1 MKRLSLFGIPALL
14 LILAIGTNTQYVYSQ
29 VEPEVRLS
37 PTVGISSITVSG
49 TGFVGYITIYW
60 DGEEIPTVPYDVLP
74 GGPSGYF
81 SATINVPTQTDPG
94 EHTVKVE
101 DGYDETASA
110 TFEVI
115 DLTGN
120 KGSTGKRGPRGER
133 GPQGPVGEP
142 GPVGVQGPPGP
153 LGEQGPPGIQG
164 EAGPTLLM
172 APMALSIGAII
183 LGLILLGL
191 RLWGR

>member
-1 MKRLSLFGIPALL
+1 MKRLSLFGILVIILA
-14 LILAIGTNTQYVYSQ
+14 LAIGANALNVYSQ
-29 VEPEVRLS
+29 VEPEIRLS

-60 DGEEIPTVPYDVLP
+60 DGDVIPTIPYDVLP
-74 GGPSGYF
+74 EGPSGYF
-81 SATINVPTQTDPG
+81 SATINVPTQTTPG
-94 EHTVKVE
+94 EHTVKAE

-120 KGSTGKRGPRGER
+120 RGPTGKKGPRGAR
-133 GPQGPVGEP
+133 GPQGPSGEP
-142 GPVGVQGPPGP
+142 GPIGVQGPPGP
-153 LGEQGPPGIQG
+153 MGEQGPPGMQG
-164 EAGPTLLM
+164 EAGPTVLM
-172 APMALSIGAII
+172 APLALSIGAII

>member
-37 PTVGISSITVSG
+37 STVGISSITVSG

-60 DGEEIPTVPYDVLP
+60 DGDAIPTVPYDVLP
-74 GGPSGYF
+74 EGPSGYF
-81 SATINVPTQTDPG
+81 SATINVPTQAAPG
-94 EHTVKVE
+94 EHTVKAE
-101 DGYDETASA
+101 DAYDQTASA

-120 KGSTGKRGPRGER
+120 RGPTGKKGPRGER
-133 GPQGPVGEP
+133 GPQGPPGEP

-164 EAGPTLLM
+164 EAGPPLLM

>member
-1 MKRLSLFGIPALL
+1 MKRLSLFGILVIILA
-14 LILAIGTNTQYVYSQ
+14 LAIGANALNVYSQ
-29 VEPEVRLS
+29 VEPEIRLS

-49 TGFVGYITIYW
+49 TGFVGYITVYW

-74 GGPSGYF
+74 EGSSGYF
-81 SATINVPTQTDPG
+81 SATINVPTQTAPG
-94 EHTVKVE
+94 EHTVKA
-101 DGYDETASA
+101 DDRYNNTASA

-115 DLTGN
+115 DLTGKKGPTGN
-120 KGSTGKRGPRGER
+120 KGPRGER
-133 GPQGPVGEP
+133 GPQGPPGEP
-142 GPVGVQGPPGP
+142 GPMGVQGPPGP
-153 LGEQGPPGIQG
+153 MGEQGPTGVQG

>member
-1 MKRLSLFGIPALL
+1 MKRLSLFGILVIILA
-14 LILAIGTNTQYVYSQ
+14 LAIGANALDVYSQ
-29 VEPEVRLS
+29 VEPEIRLS

-60 DGEEIPTVPYDVLP
+60 DGDAIPTVPYDVLP

-81 SATINVPTQTDPG
+81 SAIINVPTQTTPD
-94 EHTVKVE
+94 EHTVKAE
-101 DGYDETASA
+101 DGYDQTASA

-120 KGSTGKRGPRGER
+120 RGPTGKKGPRGAR

-142 GPVGVQGPPGP
+142 GPIGVQGPPGP
-153 LGEQGPPGIQG
+153 MGEQGPPGMQG
-164 EAGPTLLM
+164 EAGPTVLM
-172 APMALSIGAII
+172 APLALSIGAII

-191 RLWGR
+191 RLWGK